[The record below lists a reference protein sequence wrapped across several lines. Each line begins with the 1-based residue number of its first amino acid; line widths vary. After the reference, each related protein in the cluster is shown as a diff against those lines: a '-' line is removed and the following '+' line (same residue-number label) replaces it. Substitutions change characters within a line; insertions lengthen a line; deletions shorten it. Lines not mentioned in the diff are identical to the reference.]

1 MPEKYRKEIA
11 RQSESKVKPNSIL
24 KSLNDRF
31 EMEYPVNIRQIR
43 YEKKKI
49 NSSEPIVNHGELVNW
64 LKSKKAVPKDM
75 DEPFCLSFNHHAK
88 TGVFNA
94 VFSTIRLLLFAENS
108 IWAADSTYKMVWQ
121 NCPLNLVG
129 AYDAAGKFHMICASI
144 STNETSDDWAFIFTA
159 VAIAGKKHHNIDV
172 RPTHIMTDAAMAI
185 KNGFLA
191 SFPYVEGTDYDL
203 MCGFHMKKSLITAT
217 YLDKENK
224 VGIKNDI
231 NIMEQCPNKQTFQH
245 VLNLFISKWKPR
257 EPGFVEYF
265 IKEWVNKNPH
275 WYACAPF

>member
-217 YLDKENK
+217 YLDKENE

-245 VLNLFISKWKPR
+245 VLNLFISKRKPR